1 MQRSSGTKLH
11 QFKYQDVETMTIKKS
26 LKRYLLSLFL
36 SGFLLSGLSFAQVD
50 KLTTEKDLIAVLSTD
65 SPLAD
70 KAIAC
75 KRLAIYGSDE
85 CVSKVASLLG
95 DEKLSSW
102 ARIALE
108 AIPGSKSGD
117 ALREAATKLEGR
129 VLIGVVNSIG
139 VRRDVV
145 STEVLAKLLTNANED
160 VASAAA
166 VSLGH
171 IGTED
176 ATTLL
181 SQKLNGGTDSVR
193 NAIAEGL
200 ILCAEKSMLEGKL
213 PRAIRV
219 YEMVRTAKVPQQRI
233 VEATRGAILARKA
246 DGIPMLVEELKA
258 TEIYRFQLGL
268 RVAREL
274 DAPSVDN
281 ALASLLTVLPEER
294 AALLLT
300 AMADRPK
307 TVNLEAIVKALG
319 SSSKTVKLAAATA
332 LGKVGTVECIDPLLT
347 FGASEDAELIA
358 AAVGALSQVPDEA
371 VGKSLASRL
380 DDFDGPELMMAI
392 QVVGQRGIAAEE
404 SVVKALENSNA
415 GVRTAAFAAL
425 GDTLGA
431 DKLSILIGQFLK
443 PNFESDAEVAYKAL
457 LAAAIRMPDRERCA
471 TEITAAYAKAPA
483 ALKVKLIEILG
494 LVGGAQALKT
504 VGEAAASTEE
514 SVKDAATKVLG
525 NWMTADAASVLL
537 QLSKSLPSD
546 KYQVRTVRAYLRI
559 ARQFDMSSDERLAMS
574 KVGVTIAKQTDEKK
588 LVLDS
593 LKRNPRI
600 ETLEMAVAMASSEGV
615 GELAASTAKEIAG
628 KIQGQDAKVQELLSK
643 LPK

>member
-1 MQRSSGTKLH
+1 MRLGEKTH
-11 QFKYQDVETMTIKKS
+11 QFKHYDVEIMTLKKS
-26 LKRYLLSLFL
+26 LKRYLLSIFL
-36 SGFLLSGLSFAQVD
+36 SGFIVSGLSLGQVD
-50 KLTTEKDLIAVLSTD
+50 KLTAEKELIAVLSSD

-75 KRLAIYGSDE
+75 KRLAIYGSEE
-85 CVSKVASLLG
+85 CVAKVAPLLA

-102 ARIALE
+102 ARITLE
-108 AIPGSKSGD
+108 AIPGTKAGD
-117 ALREAATKLEGR
+117 ALREAATKLDGR

-139 VRRDVV
+139 VRRDVA
-145 STEVLAKLLTNANED
+145 STEVLASLLANTNED

-166 VSLGH
+166 VALGY
-171 IGTED
+171 IGTEE

-181 SQKLNGGTDSVR
+181 AKNLSGGSDSVR

-200 ILCAEKSMLEGKL
+200 ILCAERSMLEGKL

-258 TEIYRFQLGL
+258 SEVYRFQLGL

-274 DAPSVDN
+274 DVPAVDN
-281 ALASLLTVLPEER
+281 ALARLLAVLPEER

-307 TVNLEAIVKALG
+307 TVNLEAIVKSLG
-319 SSSKTVKLAAATA
+319 SPSKPIKLAAAEA
-332 LGKVGTVECIDPLLT
+332 LGKVGTVDCIDPLLA
-347 FGASEDAELIA
+347 FGATGDAELIN

-380 DDFDGPELMMAI
+380 EDFDGPELMMAI
-392 QVVGQRGIAAEE
+392 QVVGQRGIAAEA
-404 SVVKALENSNA
+404 SVIKALENANE

-457 LAAAIRMPDRERCA
+457 LAASVRMPDRDRCA
-471 TEITAAYAKAPA
+471 TELAGAYAKAPA
-483 ALKVKLIEILG
+483 PLKVKTLEILG
-494 LVGGAQALKT
+494 LVGGTQALKT

-525 NWMTADAASVLL
+525 NWMTADAAPVLL
-537 QLSKSLPSD
+537 QLAKSLPSD

-559 ARQFDMSSDERLAMS
+559 ARQFDMSSDARLEMS
-574 KVGVTIAKQTDEKK
+574 KIGVTIAKQVDEKK

-593 LKRNPRI
+593 LKRNPRL
-600 ETLEMAVAMASSEGV
+600 ETLEMAVALASGDGV
-615 GELAASTAKEIAG
+615 GELAATTAKEIAS
-628 KIQGQDAKVQELLSK
+628 KIQGQDAKVQEFLSK

>member
-1 MQRSSGTKLH
+1 
-11 QFKYQDVETMTIKKS
+11 MTLKKS

-36 SGFLLSGLSFAQVD
+36 SGFLVSGLSFAQVD

-75 KRLAIYGSDE
+75 KRLAIYGSEE
-85 CVSKVASLLG
+85 CVASVAPLLA

-102 ARIALE
+102 ARITLE
-108 AIPGSKSGD
+108 AIPGSKAGD
-117 ALREAATKLEGR
+117 VLREAATKLDGR

-139 VRRDVV
+139 VRRDVA
-145 STEVLAKLLTNANED
+145 STEVLAKLLANSNED

-166 VSLGH
+166 VALGH
-171 IGTED
+171 IGTEES
-176 ATTLL
+176 TTLL
-181 SQKLNGGTDSVR
+181 AKNLSVGSDSVR

-200 ILCAEKSMLEGKL
+200 ILCAERSMSEGKL
-213 PRAIRV
+213 PGAIRV
-219 YEMVRTAKVPQQRI
+219 YEMVRSAKVPQQRI

-258 TEIYRFQLGL
+258 SEVYRFQLGL

-274 DAPSVDN
+274 DVPAVDN
-281 ALASLLTVLPEER
+281 ALARLLAVLPEER

-307 TVNLEAIVKALG
+307 TVNLDAIVKALG
-319 SSSKTVKLAAATA
+319 SPSKPIKLAAAQA
-332 LGKVGTVECIDPLLT
+332 LGKVGTVDCIDPLLA
-347 FGASEDAELIA
+347 FGASGDSELIG

-371 VGKSLASRL
+371 VGTSLASRL
-380 DDFDGPELMMAI
+380 EEFDGPELMMAI
-392 QVVGQRGIAAEE
+392 QVVGQRGIAAEA
-404 SVVKALENSNA
+404 SVIKALENANE

-425 GDTLGA
+425 GDTLGP

-457 LAAAIRMPDRERCA
+457 LAAAIRMPDRDRCA
-471 TEITAAYAKAPA
+471 TEISTAYAKAPA
-483 ALKVKLIEILG
+483 ALKVKSLEILG
-494 LVGGAQALKT
+494 LVGGTQALKT
-504 VGEAAASTEE
+504 VGEAASSTEE

-525 NWMTADAASVLL
+525 NWMTADAAPVLL
-537 QLSKSLPSD
+537 QLAKSLPSD

-559 ARQFDMSSDERLAMS
+559 ARQFDMSSDARLEMS
-574 KVGVTIAKQTDEKK
+574 KVGVTIAKQPDEKK

-593 LKRNPRI
+593 LKRNPRL
-600 ETLEMAVAMASSEGV
+600 ETLEMAVAMSSSEGV
-615 GELAASTAKEIAG
+615 GELAATTAKEIAG

>member
-1 MQRSSGTKLH
+1 
-11 QFKYQDVETMTIKKS
+11 MTIKTS

-36 SGFLLSGLSFAQVD
+36 SGFLVSGLSFAQVD

-75 KRLAIYGSDE
+75 KRLALYGSEE
-85 CVSKVASLLG
+85 CVAKVAPLLA

-108 AIPGSKSGD
+108 AIPGPKAD
-117 ALREAATKLEGR
+117 EALREAATKLEGR
-129 VLIGVVNSIG
+129 VLIGVVNSLG
-139 VRRDVV
+139 VRRDVA
-145 STEVLAKLLTNANED
+145 STEVLAKLMTNPNDD

-171 IGTED
+171 IGTEE

-181 SQKLNGGTDSVR
+181 SQKLNNSSDAVR

-200 ILCAEKSMLEGKL
+200 ILCAEKSMLAGKL
-213 PRAIRV
+213 PRATRV
-219 YEMVRTAKVPQQRI
+219 YEMVRTAKVPQQRVI
-233 VEATRGAILARKA
+233 EATRGSILARKA

-258 TEIYRFQLGL
+258 SEVYRFQLGL

-274 DAPSVDN
+274 DVPAVDN
-281 ALASLLTVLPEER
+281 ALARLLSVLPEER

-319 SSSKTVKLAAATA
+319 SSSKPIKLAAATA
-332 LGKVGTVECIDPLLT
+332 LGKVGTVECIDPLLA
-347 FGASEDAELIA
+347 FGASGDAELIA

-392 QVVGQRGIAAEE
+392 QAVGQRGIAAEE

-425 GDTLGA
+425 GDTLGP

-443 PNFESDAEVAYKAL
+443 PNFESDSEVAYKAL
-457 LAAAIRMPDRERCA
+457 LAAAIRMPDRDRCA
-471 TEITAAYAKAPA
+471 TELSAAYSKAPA
-483 ALKVKLIEILG
+483 ALKVKALEILG

-525 NWMTADAASVLL
+525 NWMTADAAPVLL
-537 QLSKSLPSD
+537 QLAKSLPSD

-574 KVGVTIAKQTDEKK
+574 KVGVTIAKQPDEKK

-593 LKRNPRI
+593 LKRNPRL
-600 ETLEMAVAMASSEGV
+600 ETLEMAVAMSSSEGV
-615 GELAASTAKEIAG
+615 GELAATTAKEIAG
-628 KIQGQDAKVQELLSK
+628 KIQGQDAKVQEILSK
-643 LPK
+643 LSK